1 MKRTSHLLVLAL
13 FALLLVLGI
22 SSVTAQDSEV
32 YIVFVP
38 KLVHPWYEDVRIGI
52 ETASQ
57 EMAARGVTVRVDWD
71 APQQADVLE
80 WTQRIEAAIAKQ
92 PDILAVSCLDP
103 DAGRPL
109 IEEAVANGIT
119 VFGFDTP
126 CTDAPL
132 TTFVGHAD
140 ATGDGALMA
149 QVLGDALGGEGEVA
163 ILIGSPGAVNHQ
175 QRVNGFR
182 EAMAADYPGITIV
195 AEEADNDDLER
206 AINLT
211 SSILQAHPNVR
222 GIFGANASNPIGA
235 AQAVVEA
242 GRTGE
247 VLVVGMDD
255 LPETVDFIREGAILS
270 VAVQNVQ
277 DIGYWSTIYAVG
289 HAQGWTTPVLHET
302 GSFPVTAE
310 NVDTY
315 KSN

>member
-1 MKRTSHLLVLAL
+1 MKKRALVFSLLVLTAV
-13 FALLLVLGI
+13 LVLGAAL
-22 SSVTAQDSEV
+22 VTAQEDEV

-52 ETASQ
+52 ETATEQ
-57 EMAARGVTVRVDWD
+57 LAARGINVRVDWD

-80 WTQRIEAAIAKQ
+80 WTQRIEAAIGKQ
-92 PDILAVSCLDP
+92 PDILAISCLDP

-109 IEEAVANGIT
+109 IQEAVNNGIT

-149 QVLGDALGGEGEVA
+149 QVLADAMGGEGEVA

-175 QRVNGFR
+175 QRVNGFK
-182 EAMAADYPGITIV
+182 EAMAANYPNITIV
-195 AEEADNDDLER
+195 TEEADNDDLER
-206 AINLT
+206 AVNLT

-222 GIFGANASNPIGA
+222 GLFGANASAPIGA

-242 GRTGE
+242 GRVGQ

-255 LPETVDFIREGAILS
+255 LPETVQFIRDGAILS

-277 DIGYWSTIYAVG
+277 DIGYWSTLYAVA
-289 HAQGWTTPVLHET
+289 HAEGWTVPTLHET

-315 KSN
+315 K

>member
-1 MKRTSHLLVLAL
+1 MLVFSLLVLA
-13 FALLLVLGI
+13 AVLVLGTAL
-22 SSVTAQDSEV
+22 VTAQEDEV

-52 ETASQ
+52 ETASEQ
-57 EMAARGVTVRVDWD
+57 LAARGINVRVDWD

-80 WTQRIEAAIAKQ
+80 WTQRIEAAIGKQ
-92 PDILAVSCLDP
+92 PDILAISCLDP

-109 IEEAVANGIT
+109 IQEAVNNGIT

-149 QVLGDALGGEGEVA
+149 QVLADAMGGEGEVA

-175 QRVNGFR
+175 QRVNGFK
-182 EAMAADYPGITIV
+182 ETLAANYPNITIV

-206 AINLT
+206 AVNLT

-222 GIFGANASNPIGA
+222 GLFGANASAPIGA

-242 GRTGE
+242 GRVGD

-255 LPETVDFIREGAILS
+255 LPETVQFIRDGAILS

-277 DIGYWSTIYAVG
+277 DIGYWSTIYA
-289 HAQGWTTPVLHET
+289 AAFTEGWTIPTLHET

-315 KSN
+315 K